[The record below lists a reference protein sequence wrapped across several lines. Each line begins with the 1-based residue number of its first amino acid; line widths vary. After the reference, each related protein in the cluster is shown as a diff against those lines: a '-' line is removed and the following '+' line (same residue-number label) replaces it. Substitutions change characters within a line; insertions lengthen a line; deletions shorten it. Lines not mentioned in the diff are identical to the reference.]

1 MSDDDIDPRD
11 EALLRIGAEL
21 SAIRGELT
29 TIRQAL
35 VDDAVAQPDSDDS
48 AQWTCQ
54 HCGRSFGDEFDAR
67 DHAVNDHKAPPD
79 HWRDSFTHE

>member
-1 MSDDDIDPRD
+1 MTDEDIDPRD

-35 VDDAVAQPDSDDS
+35 VDPDTGSNDDADGTAV
-48 AQWTCQ
+48 TCR
-54 HCGRSFGDEFDAR
+54 CGATFPTTDAGAAHAREVHDAPRGTEGDILTD
-67 DHAVNDHKAPPD
+67 
-79 HWRDSFTHE
+79 T